1 MSAYTEILLITF
13 NMDVN
18 KWKHLYKKKAA
29 KVNILSEMLNF
40 SPFISADALGSQGF
54 PGSFGTQS
62 FPG

>member
-1 MSAYTEILLITF
+1 MATNENIYTKRKQQKEIF
-13 NMDVN
+13 
-18 KWKHLYKKKAA
+18 W
-29 KVNILSEMLNF
+29 SEMLNF